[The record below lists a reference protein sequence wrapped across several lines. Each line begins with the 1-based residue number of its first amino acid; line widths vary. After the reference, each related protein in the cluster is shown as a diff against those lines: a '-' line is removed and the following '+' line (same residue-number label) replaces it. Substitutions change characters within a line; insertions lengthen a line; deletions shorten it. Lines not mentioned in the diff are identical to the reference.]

1 MLKTSASGVLASL
14 RGSTYRSVR
23 LASSLAAA
31 LLDGL
36 FEHPA
41 GYSRPISI
49 YSITLGQYS
58 ESELLR
64 ILLPPVM
71 RENARSACGGILL
84 VGAIFCLSVSSVFA
98 QTDIQANK
106 TVAPPEDVRA
116 FDTPSD
122 GGGSLTVLWSPAP
135 SDSAETKYQV
145 LLSEATTV
153 PNPAAMKVV
162 AEFPAN
168 QRYVRESKWP
178 WWTRP
183 ATGDQHQVTLRNG
196 KGVEL
201 KDGTAYLVTVARVSG
216 NDRGIA
222 TPVQAMPQPDWI
234 NWNQMNNLILAL
246 LFGGIVFYAIGTA
259 RKRDIFLR
267 RIPGLAAVD
276 EAIGRATELGK
287 PILYLTGAHDMHDP
301 STIAAAIILG
311 RVAKRAAAYE
321 TDILVPHRDPI
332 TMAVCQEITKQAYL
346 EAGKPD
352 LYKDD
357 SNFFITSD
365 QFSYTAA
372 VDGIM
377 LRKKPAANFF
387 MGSYFA
393 EALLLTETGAS
404 TGAIQIAGTDSD
416 HQLPFFVTTCDY
428 TLIGEE
434 LYAASAYLSR
444 EPVQVGTLRG
454 QDIGKALI
462 LGVIGVGTL
471 LATLGVILGAQWP
484 QLFLDLFKDVK

>member
-1 MLKTSASGVLASL
+1 
-14 RGSTYRSVR
+14 
-23 LASSLAAA
+23 
-31 LLDGL
+31 
-36 FEHPA
+36 
-41 GYSRPISI
+41 
-49 YSITLGQYS
+49 
-58 ESELLR
+58 
-64 ILLPPVM
+64 LP
-71 RENARSACGGILL
+71 
-84 VGAIFCLSVSSVFA
+84 VFA
-98 QTDIQANK
+98 QTDTQTKIPL
-106 TVAPPEDVRA
+106 TPPQDVRV

-122 GGGSLTVLWSPAP
+122 SGGSLTVIWSPA
-135 SDSAETKYQV
+135 SYDSAAVKYQV
-145 LLSEATTV
+145 LLSEGSTV
-153 PNPAAMKVV
+153 VDPAAMQVV

-178 WWTRP
+178 WWTKP
-183 ATGDQHQVTLRNG
+183 ATGEHHQFTLRSG
-196 KGVEL
+196 RGVEL
-201 KDGTAYLVTVARVSG
+201 KSGTLYSIAVAAVL
-216 NDRGIA
+216 NDERSIA
-222 TPVQAMPQPDWI
+222 LPVQATPEPNWI
-234 NWNQMNNLILAL
+234 NWNQMNNLLLAL
-246 LFGGIVFYAIGTA
+246 MFGGIVFYAISTA
-259 RKRDIFLR
+259 RKKEIFLR
-267 RIPGLAAVD
+267 RIPGLDAVD

-287 PILYLTGAHDMHDP
+287 PILYMTGAHDMSDP
-301 STIAAAIILG
+301 STIAAAVILG

-321 TDILVPHRDPI
+321 TDLLVPHREPI

-352 LYKDD
+352 LYKED

-387 MGSYFA
+387 MGHYFA

-462 LGVIGVGTL
+462 LGVLGVGTI
-471 LATLGVILGAQWP
+471 LATLGVLFDAQWP
-484 QLFLDLFKDVK
+484 KLFLDFFRDVK